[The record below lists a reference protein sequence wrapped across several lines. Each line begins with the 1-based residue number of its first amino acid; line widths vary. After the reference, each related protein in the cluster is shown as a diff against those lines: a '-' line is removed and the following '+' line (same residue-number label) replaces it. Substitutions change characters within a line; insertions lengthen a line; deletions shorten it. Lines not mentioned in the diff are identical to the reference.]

1 MANKKKVLRVIFFFE
16 GFSSRRNFEAEN
28 DGEIEGRAKAKG
40 LIAQKGKVGCTE
52 EKMREDEDGRAEGL

>member
-1 MANKKKVLRVIFFFE
+1 VIFFFE

-52 EKMREDEDGRAEGL
+52 EKMREDEDGRGEGL